1 MTTKIFAALFTVT
14 YLGATV
20 YLCRGLRL
28 NTKSL
33 CLGAIAVAM
42 TCLLSCILIPLPTG
56 ASISCGSWL
65 PLMVLALVY
74 DYRLAIVSGMVCGCL
89 APLILPGWSL
99 VHWAQLFLEYL
110 VIFSSMGYAGIL
122 GYKRRSSIIL
132 ATSLSIGVRILAQVL
147 SGVIFFGQYAWEGWG
162 AWGYSLVFHLTA
174 KIPEGIFTILV
185 LISLPLSRLS
195 KLATGG
201 QEK

>member
-1 MTTKIFAALFTVT
+1 MITKVFAAIFTVL
-14 YLGATV
+14 YLGFTV
-20 YLCRGLRL
+20 YQCRGLRL

-33 CLGAIAVAM
+33 CLGAIAIAM

-74 DYRLAIVSGMVCGCL
+74 DHRLAMVSGIACGCL

-99 VHWAQLFLEYL
+99 VHWAQFFLEYL

-122 GYKRRSSIIL
+122 GYKSRSSIVL
-132 ATSLSIGVRILAQVL
+132 AACLSVCIRVIAQIL

-162 AWGYSLVFHLTA
+162 AWGYCLVFHLTA
-174 KIPEGIFTILV
+174 KIPEAIFTILI

-195 KLATGG
+195 KLVKGG
-201 QEK
+201 HDQ